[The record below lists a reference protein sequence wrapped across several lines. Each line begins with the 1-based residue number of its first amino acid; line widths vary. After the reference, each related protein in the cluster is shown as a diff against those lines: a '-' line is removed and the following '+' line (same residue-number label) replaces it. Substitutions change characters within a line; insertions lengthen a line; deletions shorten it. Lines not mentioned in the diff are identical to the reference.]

1 MLEDADQ
8 EHFYRLWYVE
18 IKHSHIEQIALL
30 GCITTRNRIHL
41 QYDIDYSGDSL

>member
-8 EHFYRLWYVE
+8 EQFYRLWYVK

-30 GCITTRNRIHL
+30 GYITTRNGIHL
-41 QYDIDYSGDSL
+41 SVYIE